1 MAAALIKSKL
11 FNLVL
16 SGRES
21 LFGEDAGPPGR
32 ASLHQSRISP
42 SAAGSYRGHDN
53 DICVD
58 SVENNPNFLAGCR
71 AARQR
76 CVPGLGVT
84 EEHSARLSA
93 RSIGGLDSQP
103 QSLAEISTTSAS
115 SPNIPSVLGLNRENA
130 FPLHPPRLLAEF
142 SSRGETLF
150 INFFPD
156 VHISLH

>member
-32 ASLHQSRISP
+32 ASFHQSRISP
-42 SAAGSYRGHDN
+42 SAAGSYCGRDN

-84 EEHSARLSA
+84 EERSALLSA
-93 RSIGGLDSQP
+93 RSIGGFDSQP
-103 QSLAEISTTSAS
+103 QSLAEISTSAS
-115 SPNIPSVLGLNRENA
+115 SPNIPSILGLNRENS
-130 FPLHPPRLLAEF
+130 FPLHPLRLLAEF

-150 INFFPD
+150 INFF
-156 VHISLH
+156 S